1 MRNNRRYPVPIT
13 ALITSVMIL
22 SIFSCSTKAEMT
34 IGKDRKISMSLLVS
48 IPPEIEAWMRRTSG
62 QPIGS
67 QLFDP
72 DSTSEAL
79 RNRGLKVLRSSLPD
93 RTSQAI
99 SFEAVDLSTFIAS
112 DRKLLESG
120 LIHYE
125 SGQGWASLDIT
136 VTNANA
142 SVLIDLFPGLDTD
155 LLEALQPPA
164 LFYNPVSTV
173 EYRSMLGV
181 LMGRT
186 ASSALD
192 ATTLNLT
199 LILPG
204 TILESR
210 GPNLVSGSGSRTA
223 TISIAAVDAMVLE
236 KPISIYL
243 KWEQ

>member
-1 MRNNRRYPVPIT
+1 MRNIRRYPVPIT
-13 ALITSVMIL
+13 ALITLAMIL
-22 SIFSCSTKAEMT
+22 SMFSCSTNAELT
-34 IGKDRKISMSLLVS
+34 IGKDRKVSMSLLVS

-72 DSTSEAL
+72 DATSAAL
-79 RNRGLKVLRSSLPD
+79 RYRGLKVLRSSLPD
-93 RTSQAI
+93 RSSQAI
-99 SFEAVDLSTFIAS
+99 SFEAADLAAFIAS
-112 DRKLLESG
+112 DRKLQESG

-136 VTNANA
+136 ITNTNA
-142 SVLIDLFPGLDTD
+142 SVLIDLFPGLDPE

-164 LFYNPVSTV
+164 LFYNPVTTV

-181 LMGRT
+181 LMGHT
-186 ASSALD
+186 ASRALD
-192 ATTLNLT
+192 ATTMNLT

-204 TILESR
+204 TIMESR
-210 GPNLVSGSGSRTA
+210 GPNLASGSGSRTA
-223 TISIAAVDAMVLE
+223 TISIAVVDAMVLE
-236 KPISIYL
+236 KPITIYL